1 MALTRRSQQRLRD
14 LRRQISELAD
24 DAVRQIEETWSSA
37 WDQVSPSWAVAATAA
52 VAAAASAGR
61 WPSAWQLA
69 RVPQVASAVLRT
81 REATALAAGAS
92 TKAVTRAAQDAV
104 AATLA
109 AEPEILAA
117 QIRHTAAADFAR
129 GISQART
136 DQLNR
141 DAQKRIAATTK
152 TLGADVAGSTERALV
167 RSPADL
173 TAARVVDR
181 IQVVFRQ
188 GPLRAVATAQTETFD
203 AYRAASAYVHD
214 VNAGSVAGWL
224 WICAC
229 DRSSCPA
236 CWAMHGSMH
245 PLREVGPQGH
255 PSCRCVRAGIVRDP
269 SGGITRPDPAALF
282 GRLSRTDQLT
292 VMGPARLQL
301 LDDGLVTWS
310 QLAVRRDG
318 TGWRPSYV
326 PRTVADLRRL
336 AGQR

>member
-1 MALTRRSQQRLRD
+1 VSLTRRSQQRLRD
-14 LRRQISELAD
+14 LRRQIGELAD
-24 DAVRQIEETWSSA
+24 DAVRQVEDAWSSA
-37 WDQVSPSWAVAATAA
+37 WDQVSPSWVAAATAA
-52 VAAAASAGR
+52 VAAAASVGR

-152 TLGADVAGSTERALV
+152 SLGADVAGSTERALV
-167 RSPADL
+167 RSSADL
-173 TAARVVDR
+173 TAVRVVDR

-188 GPLRAVATAQTETFD
+188 GPLRAVATAQTETMD
-203 AYRAASAYVHD
+203 AYRAASAYVGE
-214 VNAGSVAGWL
+214 VNSSSVAGWMWAAGL
-224 WICAC
+224 GP
-229 DRSSCPA
+229 RSCPA
-236 CWAMHGSMH
+236 CWAMHGTLH
-245 PLREVGPQGH
+245 PLREAGPHSH
-255 PSCRCVRAGIVRDP
+255 PSCRCARQLIARDP
-269 SGGITRPDPAALF
+269 DGSVNPPDGQALF
-282 GRLSRTDQLT
+282 RRMSRSDQLQ
-292 VMGPARLQL
+292 VLGPTRLQL

-310 QLAVRRDG
+310 QFAVRHDG

-336 AGQR
+336 AGVR